1 MINLMRIKVL
11 QKKVHGGKPFIN
23 YKDLSDQYNIADVYE
38 CAITHCKII
47 QASVSARTS
56 NRLEPVTA
64 TIKHKI

>member
-1 MINLMRIKVL
+1 MIKLMSIKFL

-38 CAITHCKII
+38 CAITHGKII

-56 NRLEPVTA
+56 NLVELVTA